1 MEEDHIWSRCSGEFS
16 ENKEAQME
24 AMKLFEQG
32 KLAPGE
38 MGTGGYRYA
47 ILILHSTQL
56 QMLSLKFKWRGS
68 MSILYDSGFK

>member
-38 MGTGGYRYA
+38 MGTGGYKYIDD
-47 ILILHSTQL
+47 IL
-56 QMLSLKFKWRGS
+56 
-68 MSILYDSGFK
+68 